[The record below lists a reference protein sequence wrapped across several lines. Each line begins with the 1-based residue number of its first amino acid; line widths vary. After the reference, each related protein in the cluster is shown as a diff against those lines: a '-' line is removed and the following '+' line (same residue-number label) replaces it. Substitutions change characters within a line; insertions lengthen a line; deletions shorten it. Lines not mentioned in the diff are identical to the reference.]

1 MEDYGIP
8 VRPEYVVQG
17 DYIYQGGYLGI
28 HELWKLNENQ
38 QLFLLQIMT

>member
-17 DYIYQGGYLGI
+17 DYIYQGDIWEFMSCGSLM
-28 HELWKLNENQ
+28 KNQ
-38 QLFLLQIMT
+38 QLFCYKL